1 MFTDSGNALGGVSL
15 EAFFCWLLRFIVL
28 IPIDL
33 LNHDEKLISLIR
45 GLIGFSSY
53 YQLQWWLVTARL
65 SMVTSWYP
73 PGNFPFEHSVDMSGK
88 SIHVWLIWKVDSPM
102 MLERAKEVR
111 VSTTTANF
119 SDILIYTTFMAFAL
133 PKWLP
138 NPAAI
143 HLYTSHFLYLT
154 IQAWMKNVFKII
166 TKTEI

>member
-1 MFTDSGNALGGVSL
+1 MFTDSGNGLGGVSL

-111 VSTTTANF
+111 AAFRLLQQTFLTFSSTQ
-119 SDILIYTTFMAFAL
+119 LL
-133 PKWLP
+133 WL
-138 NPAAI
+138 
-143 HLYTSHFLYLT
+143 SHFLNDCQILQLYICIRLIFYT
-154 IQAWMKNVFKII
+154 WLSKLEWRM
-166 TKTEI
+166 